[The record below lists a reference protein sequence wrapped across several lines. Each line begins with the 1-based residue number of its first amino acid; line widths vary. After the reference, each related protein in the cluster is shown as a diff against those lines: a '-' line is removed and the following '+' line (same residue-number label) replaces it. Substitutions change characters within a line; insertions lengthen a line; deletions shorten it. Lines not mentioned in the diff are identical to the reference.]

1 MRFTPTLSL
10 IAVASLLSACASG
23 PSTQQTDNPA
33 IDYAG
38 FAALVDELGEYRS
51 QRLIDLNTFLQ
62 YAEASDTIVLG
73 ARSADAYARGHID
86 GAVNLPFS
94 DFTQAKLDKLLGDK
108 SKRVL
113 IYCNN
118 NFSDDLEPVPLKR
131 VELALNIPTFIN
143 LFGYGYENIYELE
156 DVLSIEDE
164 RIRFVSGP

>member
-1 MRFTPTLSL
+1 MRFTLTLG
-10 IAVASLLSACASG
+10 VMVMASLLSACAG
-23 PSTQQTDNPA
+23 GAPARQGANTA
-33 IDYAG
+33 IDYQG
-38 FAALVDELGEYRS
+38 FATLVDELGDYRS
-51 QRLIDLNTFLQ
+51 QRLIDLDTFLQ
-62 YAEASDTIVLG
+62 YARASDTIVLD
-73 ARSADAYARGHID
+73 ARSADAFARGHID

-94 DFTQAKLDKLLGDK
+94 DFTQAKLDKLLKDK
-108 SKRVL
+108 SKRIL

-156 DVLSIEDE
+156 DVLSVEDE

>member
-1 MRFTPTLSL
+1 M
-10 IAVASLLSACASG
+10 
-23 PSTQQTDNPA
+23 
-33 IDYAG
+33 
-38 FAALVDELGEYRS
+38 
-51 QRLIDLNTFLQ
+51 
-62 YAEASDTIVLG
+62 
-73 ARSADAYARGHID
+73 D

-108 SKRVL
+108 SKRIL

-118 NFSDDLEPVPLKR
+118 NFSDDIEPVPLKR

-156 DVLSIEDE
+156 EVLSVEDE